1 MNKKIAYIFLYVILV
16 TALLTA
22 FVPAAMPTLTNAA
35 TKVPPTPKP
44 TLIPTP
50 TQIPGVGPGGKI
62 PLGIVLPDNYS
73 PIFAIS
79 LNSFR
84 SYLQKLGYSA
94 TILYSQGNVEKELA
108 NVQSLIDK
116 EIKVLIITPVDATGS
131 KFAADMAN
139 LKGIK
144 VISYDRLI
152 QNSSAVSYYVSFDNI
167 AVGQAQAQYL
177 VDNVKG
183 AGVPLYL
190 YAGSSED
197 NNAFMFFEG
206 AWNILQPK
214 IADGT
219 FVIKNSNQAASLQ
232 DSKKLSRSD
241 LESILG
247 EISIGGWN
255 PDEAKKMAKA
265 DLQETS
271 ANGKG
276 DVAVL
281 APNDGTARAIS
292 DVFKADKDVKS
303 FVITGQDADSASLQY
318 IRSGRQTMT
327 VFKDTRV
334 LAKDAI
340 DVALAFLADQTP
352 ASTTTINNGLM
363 DIPFNPSAVVI
374 IDKSNVD
381 TFKK

>member
-247 EISIGGWN
+247 EISIGVGIQMK
-255 PDEAKKMAKA
+255 PKKWPKPICRKLPQTVKEMWLFWLRTMAQPVQFPMYSRRIK
-265 DLQETS
+265 
-271 ANGKG
+271 
-276 DVAVL
+276 
-281 APNDGTARAIS
+281 
-292 DVFKADKDVKS
+292 
-303 FVITGQDADSASLQY
+303 
-318 IRSGRQTMT
+318 M
-327 VFKDTRV
+327 
-334 LAKDAI
+334 
-340 DVALAFLADQTP
+340 
-352 ASTTTINNGLM
+352 
-363 DIPFNPSAVVI
+363 
-374 IDKSNVD
+374 
-381 TFKK
+381 